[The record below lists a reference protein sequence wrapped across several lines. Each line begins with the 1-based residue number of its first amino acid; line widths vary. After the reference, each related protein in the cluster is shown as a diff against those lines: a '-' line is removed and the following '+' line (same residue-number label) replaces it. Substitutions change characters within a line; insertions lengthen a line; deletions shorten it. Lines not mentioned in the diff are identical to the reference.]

1 MINIKNSYK
10 NAKLLLNGREWK
22 RKARYVETHFIFL
35 GKIHDAT
42 VCIIH
47 HKIFI
52 EISMT
57 HTAFTSFTSNVLGCK
72 YIFSVS

>member
-1 MINIKNSYK
+1 M
-10 NAKLLLNGREWK
+10 GECK

-47 HKIFI
+47 HKISI

-72 YIFSVS
+72 YV